1 MTDMGRKNE
10 LQEAELERRLE
21 ILEGPRADEMLQ
33 DDLPVSDLVWL
44 LVVGVVVSALLLWWA
59 L

>member
-1 MTDMGRKNE
+1 MTDTGRTNE
-10 LQEAELERRLE
+10 PEGAELERRLE

-33 DDLPVSDLVWL
+33 EDLPVSDLVWL